1 MHTQTLEIKK
11 QSGAVLV
18 VALIMVLLMTIVGL
32 ASIRGSGL
40 QEQMAGNMRDRNLA
54 FQASESA
61 LREGEGMVATVALVN
76 ALDFNNAAGLFKFD
90 AFNAGAVQTTGR
102 KFWAEEFDW
111 ATKAKV
117 YSTDIAHT
125 AEKPSFVLER
135 IETLEPGM
143 NGGAIDWASMLET
156 EAEISYRV
164 TARAAGGTTDTV
176 VILQTTYR

>member
-61 LREGEGMVATVALVN
+61 LREGESLVATAALANVQV
-76 ALDFNNAAGLFKFD
+76 FNNTAGLFKFD
-90 AFNAGAVQTTGR
+90 AFSANAMKTTGR

-111 ATKAKV
+111 TTKAKA

-135 IETLEPGM
+135 VETLEPGVS
-143 NGGAIDWASMLET
+143 GGAIDWASVLDT
-156 EAEISYRV
+156 EPEISYRV

-176 VILQTTYR
+176 VILQSTYK